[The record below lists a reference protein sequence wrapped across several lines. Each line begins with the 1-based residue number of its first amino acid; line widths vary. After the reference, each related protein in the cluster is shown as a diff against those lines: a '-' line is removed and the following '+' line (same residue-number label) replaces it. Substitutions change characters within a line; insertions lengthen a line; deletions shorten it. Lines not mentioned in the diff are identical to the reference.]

1 MSSASSSDIYDVLVL
16 GSGEAGKYIAW
27 SMASSGR
34 KTALVERRYIG
45 GSCPNIACLPSKN
58 IIHSAKVAQYAR
70 HLAEFGL
77 EPSTGPVDMRIVRQR
92 KRSMVDDLIQVHES
106 RFQASGAELIL
117 GEGRFTAPRTLTV
130 QLNDGGTRTLT
141 GHHVVISTGS
151 RSAMPNIPGV
161 AEAKPLTH
169 IEALELGELPDHL
182 IILGG
187 GYIGMEFAQAMR
199 RFGSRVTMVE
209 PNPRLLHREEPELS
223 EALTRIFR
231 NEGITIHTGVSVR
244 EVRGISGSS
253 VTLALD
259 INGQE
264 QTVEGTHLLV
274 ATGRTPNTDNIGLQ
288 AAGVALTP
296 RGHVQVNERLE
307 ATAPGV
313 YAVGDCAGSPH
324 FTHIAFDDHRIV
336 RDNLNGKPRTTTGRV
351 LASCLFT
358 DPEFARV
365 GLDEATA
372 RERGIPYRLLRLPMK
387 AVLRTQTIGETE
399 GFLKAL
405 ISADDTILGF
415 TALGYSAG
423 ELLAP
428 VQLAITS
435 GLPYTA
441 LGNSIFVHPTITEGL
456 VYLFSSKPVASA

>member
-1 MSSASSSDIYDVLVL
+1 MPIETCDVLIL

-77 EPSTGPVDMRIVRQR
+77 EPATGAIDMSVVRQR
-92 KRSMVDDLIQVHES
+92 KRSMVDDLVQVHES

-117 GEGRFTAPRTLTV
+117 GEGRFTAPRTLSV
-130 QLNDGGTRTLT
+130 QLNNGTRTLT
-141 GHHVVISTGS
+141 GQHVVISTGS
-151 RSAMPNIPGV
+151 RSATPNIPGV

-187 GYIGMEFAQAMR
+187 GYIGMEFAQAMH

-209 PNPRLLHREEPELS
+209 PNPRLLHREEPEVS

-231 NEGITIHTGVSVR
+231 KEGITVLTGASVR
-244 EVRGISGSS
+244 QVHGLSGSS
-253 VTLALD
+253 VTVALD
-259 INGQE
+259 VQGQQ
-264 QTVEGTHLLV
+264 QTIQGSHLLV
-274 ATGRTPNTDNIGLQ
+274 ATGRTPNTDNIGLE

-307 ATAPGV
+307 TTAPGV

-336 RDNLNGKPRTTTGRV
+336 RDNLNGQPRITTNRL

-372 RERGIPYRLLRLPMK
+372 RERAIPYRLLRLPMK

-405 ISADDTILGF
+405 ISPDDTILGF

-428 VQLAITS
+428 VQLAIAAR
-435 GLPYTA
+435 LPYTA
-441 LGNSIFVHPTITEGL
+441 LGNCIFVHPTITEGL

>member
-1 MSSASSSDIYDVLVL
+1 MSSASSSDTYDVLIL

-70 HLAEFGL
+70 HLDDFGL
-77 EPSTGPVDMRIVRQR
+77 EPSTGRIDMRIVRQR
-92 KRSMVDDLIQVHES
+92 KRSMVDDLIQVHQS
-106 RFQASGAELIL
+106 RFEASGAELIL

-130 QLNDGGTRTLT
+130 QLNNGGTRTLS
-141 GHHVVISTGS
+141 GQHVVISTGS
-151 RSAMPNIPGV
+151 RSAMPNIPGI

-199 RFGSRVTMVE
+199 RFGSRVTIVE
-209 PNPRLLHREEPELS
+209 PNPRLLHREEPEVS

-231 NEGITIHTGVSVR
+231 SEDIIILAGASVR
-244 EVRGISGSS
+244 EVRGLSGIG
-253 VTLALD
+253 VTVALD
-259 INGQE
+259 VNGKQ
-264 QTVEGTHLLV
+264 QTIEASHLLV
-274 ATGRTPNTDNIGLQ
+274 ATGRTPNTDNIGLE

-307 ATAPGV
+307 TTAPGV

-324 FTHIAFDDHRIV
+324 FTHIAFDDHRVV
-336 RDNLNGKPRTTTGRV
+336 RDNLNGQSRNTTGRV

-365 GLDEATA
+365 GLDEPTA
-372 RERGIPYRLLRLPMK
+372 REGGIPYRLLRLPMK

-405 ISADDTILGF
+405 ISPDDTILGF

-428 VQLAITS
+428 VQLAITAR
-435 GLPYTA
+435 LPYTA

>member
-1 MSSASSSDIYDVLVL
+1 
-16 GSGEAGKYIAW
+16 
-27 SMASSGR
+27 
-34 KTALVERRYIG
+34 
-45 GSCPNIACLPSKN
+45 
-58 IIHSAKVAQYAR
+58 
-70 HLAEFGL
+70 
-77 EPSTGPVDMRIVRQR
+77 
-92 KRSMVDDLIQVHES
+92 MVDDLVQVHES
-106 RFQASGAELIL
+106 RFRASGAEVIL

-130 QLNDGGTRTLT
+130 ALNEGGTRTLT
-141 GHHVVISTGS
+141 ARHVVISTGS
-151 RSAMPNIPGV
+151 RSAMPNIPGI

-199 RFGSRVTMVE
+199 RFGSRVTILE
-209 PNPRLLHREEPELS
+209 PNPRLLHREEPEVS

-231 NEGITIHTGVSVR
+231 NEDITIHTGVSLR
-244 EVRGISGSS
+244 EVRGLSGSA
-253 VTLALD
+253 VTVALD
-259 INGQE
+259 VDGQQ
-264 QTVEGTHLLV
+264 QTIQASHLLV
-274 ATGRTPNTDNIGLQ
+274 ATGRTPNTDNIGLE

-307 ATAPGV
+307 TTAPGV

-336 RDNLNGKPRTTTGRV
+336 RDNLNGQPRVTTNRL

-365 GLDEATA
+365 GLDEATS

-387 AVLRTQTIGETE
+387 AVLRTQTLGETE

-405 ISADDTILGF
+405 IAPDDTILGF

-423 ELLAP
+423 EMLAP
-428 VQLAITS
+428 VQLAIS
-435 GLPYTA
+435 ARLPYTA